1 MSPQPSVIHCSPKP
15 GEVFP
20 EDASRKSG
28 PLISSDEATPPLHP
42 HGVSG
47 EQRLCTPTVPIQEG
61 ISRVPVGRQIPTTP
75 KHNEGRTFPSWVS
88 VEAMGKLE
96 FCLLLT
102 VTSCVSPFPVLE
114 RCSEKA
120 RLKKISL
127 RFRI

>member
-15 GEVFP
+15 AEVFP

-61 ISRVPVGRQIPTTP
+61 ISRVPIGRQIPTTP
-75 KHNEGRTFPSWVS
+75 KHNEEDPSLLGIRGGQV
-88 VEAMGKLE
+88 GKLE

-102 VTSCVSPFPVLE
+102 VTSCVSPFLCWSGV
-114 RCSEKA
+114 RKSQI
-120 RLKKISL
+120 KKRYL
-127 RFRI
+127 